1 MVAYNHEMR
10 NCFFEESLASI
21 DKRYKSE
28 FWFNQP
34 QPYQDVDAQAA
45 AYLAEGC
52 PTASGLWITCMLAYH
67 IKKDNIKEF
76 MDAWY
81 HEILSKTTQD
91 QIAFPYLVWKLK
103 PNLYTLPDE
112 IYTGNRAHFYTDM
125 YVCQT
130 QPFTLFVKFYYY
142 DFYYGTDPLSR

>member
-1 MVAYNHEMR
+1 MR

-21 DKRYKSE
+21 DKRYKSK

-45 AYLAEGC
+45 AYLEQGC
-52 PTASGLWITCMLAYH
+52 PKSSGLWITCMLAYH
-67 IKKDNIKEF
+67 IKKESVKEF

-91 QIAFPYLVWKLK
+91 QISFPYLVWKLK
-103 PNLYTLPDE
+103 PNLYTLPDDK
-112 IYTGNRAHFYTDM
+112 YTGGLAHFYTDM
-125 YVCQT
+125 YV
-130 QPFTLFVKFYYY
+130 KHKHSHY
-142 DFYYGTDPLSR
+142 SN